1 MDLRRALSN
10 LFGKFDLGKF
20 QLGQFQLDKFKLDK
34 FKLDAA
40 GLVALADLQSI
51 AKWTAITGTSSFMDS
66 LFLAPGI
73 HKQSSAPSLSGGEF
87 PPMGALTSGYVFRI
101 ENEATVH
108 FLQSVGKTGN
118 LLNLVVDLPPTT
130 IMEKLRYFIES
141 PGKVPL
147 FLYSIGQVLTIAVI
161 IILAFLEDWWA
172 LVTLAMWMSARI
184 CNIWSIKRRSHIG
197 WKGKVEP
204 GVNGDLLILLTQD
217 RWIRLRGTVDDLKAV
232 TSGQWLRDKT
242 LLDEL
247 LIAFSTLVV
256 YLSAVLSGN
265 SSTTGSLYLLCLLLV
280 SAGLLELCTGLSNGF
295 RMYGRQLRVVGKPT
309 PYTRRLDLAEE
320 LIQETG
326 RDDWAIGL
334 GMILTPTGR
343 GEGPVL
349 L

>member
-1 MDLRRALSN
+1 MNFQQALS
-10 LFGKFDLGKF
+10 DLSGKF
-20 QLGQFQLDKFKLDK
+20 Q
-34 FKLDAA
+34 LDAA

-51 AKWTAITGTSSFMDS
+51 AKWTAIT
-66 LFLAPGI
+66 
-73 HKQSSAPSLSGGEF
+73 APSLSGGEL
-87 PPMGALTSGYVFRI
+87 PPTGALTSGYVFRI

-130 IMEKLRYFIES
+130 IKEKLRCLIES
-141 PGKVPL
+141 PGKTLL
-147 FLYSIGQVLTIAVI
+147 FLYAIGQILTVAVI
-161 IILAFLEDWWA
+161 IILALLEDWWA
-172 LVTLAMWMSARI
+172 LVTLAMWMTARI
-184 CNIWSIKRRSHIG
+184 CNTWSIKIRSHID
-197 WKGKVEP
+197 WKGETEP

-247 LIAFSTLVV
+247 LITFSTLMV
-256 YLSAVLSGN
+256 YLSAVISGN
-265 SSTTGSLYLLCLLLV
+265 SSIMGSLCLLCLMLV
-280 SAGLLELCTGLSNGF
+280 SAGLLELCTGLSKGF
-295 RMYGRQLRVVGKPT
+295 RMYGRMLKVVGKPT

-334 GMILTPTGR
+334 GMILKPTGR